1 MSKQK
6 RAQSTLEYIIV
17 FTVIVAAILV
27 VANSAIR
34 QKVQSMLNHTANQTE
49 EAVKHINF
57 TN

>member
-34 QKVQSMLNHTANQTE
+34 EKVQSMLNHTANQTE